1 MSQSH
6 CGNGGV
12 EAIRESVMCTSDVR
26 RDFGGYTMS
35 AGHRAFRHQAQLFRK
50 PLAACLVFLLFASLS
65 LFWASAAHARKV
77 ALVIGNSAYANT
89 SSLSNPANDAR
100 LIAGAA
106 RQAGFEVTV
115 VSDLANASFQRAL
128 RDFRLVADGSDVA
141 MIYYAGHGIE
151 GQGKNW
157 LIPVDA
163 KLESDFDLPYE
174 TINFD
179 RVLEALAGAKV
190 RMVVLDACRNNP
202 FGNAWKSGVRA
213 VPRGLGDTEI
223 DDVLVIYAAAPGQ
236 TAADGE
242 GGNSPFATS
251 LARRIPEP
259 GLPLQM
265 LGGAV
270 RDDVLAATGGK
281 QRPFV
286 SASITGTPVFLV
298 GQPRVAPQLAVAAQP
313 VSSGGDRSMLDAL
326 MWQGALS
333 ANTVAAFQAYLREFP
348 SGVFSNSAQSYITRL
363 NAQAAAQVAAA
374 APPPVSETRSS
385 VPVLAQPVAAAPKPA
400 PALVAAPTPAPAPS
414 EAAPRLTPPPAQV
427 STAPN
432 PQATVKEAVAE
443 AAPAYATPQPA
454 ISTIAVSSNDSADE
468 LPLLPNAPRFSNNNY
483 PNCRGAFESIVGTNE
498 KVAAINS
505 CTVAL
510 DQYSAATLSAFR
522 RSMIDHQKRIANLYS
537 EQVGGKLK
545 FSAAVQD
552 QFFKAMTREH
562 ADSNPEGRHFAEF
575 RAAEAKYQE
584 DRAFMADRYCFMTG
598 CNGYAVPPFEPGP
611 GTVTKK

>member
-1 MSQSH
+1 ML
-6 CGNGGV
+6 
-12 EAIRESVMCTSDVR
+12 
-26 RDFGGYTMS
+26 
-35 AGHRAFRHQAQLFRK
+35 AGHRAIQHPAHSWRKSLITVLFC
-50 PLAACLVFLLFASLS
+50 ALLASLS
-65 LFWASAAHARKV
+65 LFWASAAQARKV

-89 SSLSNPANDAR
+89 SSLTNPTNDAR
-100 LIAGAA
+100 LIASAA
-106 RQAGFEVTV
+106 RQAGFEVTLV
-115 VSDLANASFQRAL
+115 ADLSNANFQRTL
-128 RDFRLVADGSDVA
+128 RDFRLVADGSEVA

-163 KLESDFDLPYE
+163 KLETDFDLPYE
-174 TINFD
+174 AINFD

-190 RMVVLDACRNNP
+190 RMIVLDACRNNP

-223 DDVLVIYAAAPGQ
+223 DDVLVLYAAAPGQ
-236 TAADGE
+236 TAADGD

-298 GQPRVAPQLAVAAQP
+298 GQPRVAPQLAVAPQP
-313 VSSGGDRSMLDAL
+313 AASGGGDRSMLDAL

-348 SGVFSNSAQSYITRL
+348 SGVFSNTAQVYINRL
-363 NAQAAAQVAAA
+363 SAQAAPVSDTRSTAPVAPQTAMVAPRATVVAAPAPNPAA
-374 APPPVSETRSS
+374 APT
-385 VPVLAQPVAAAPKPA
+385 
-400 PALVAAPTPAPAPS
+400 
-414 EAAPRLTPPPAQV
+414 EAAPRLAPPPAPV
-427 STAPN
+427 SAPASQ
-432 PQATVKEAVAE
+432 PVVVKETAKEPLPE
-443 AAPAYATPQPA
+443 ATQGYATPQPA
-454 ISTIAVSSNDSADE
+454 LSTIAVSSDDSAVE
-468 LPLLPNAPRFSNNNY
+468 LPLLPNAPRFSNDNY

-510 DQYSAATLSAFR
+510 DQYSAATLSTFR
-522 RSMIDHQKRIANLYS
+522 RAMIDHQKRIANLYS

-545 FSAAVQD
+545 YSAAVQD
-552 QFFKAMTREH
+552 RFFKAMTREH

-575 RAAEAKYQE
+575 RSAEAKYQE
-584 DRAFMADRYCFMTG
+584 DRAYMADRYCFMTG
-598 CNGYAVPPFEPGP
+598 CNGYAVPVFVPGP
-611 GTVTKK
+611 GAVGKK

>member
-1 MSQSH
+1 MLAKDSACPHQSQL
-6 CGNGGV
+6 
-12 EAIRESVMCTSDVR
+12 
-26 RDFGGYTMS
+26 Y
-35 AGHRAFRHQAQLFRK
+35 RK
-50 PLAACLVFLLFASLS
+50 PRFLALVLMALLCFGAA
-65 LFWASAAHARKV
+65 WAPAAQARKV
-77 ALVIGNSAYANT
+77 ALIIGNSNYANT
-89 SSLSNPANDAR
+89 TSLSNPANDAR

-106 RQAGFEVTV
+106 RQAGFEVTL
-115 VSDLANASFQRAL
+115 VSDLATANFQRTL
-128 RDFRLVADGSDVA
+128 RDFRLVADGSEVA

-163 KLESDFDLPYE
+163 KLETDFDLPYE
-174 TINFD
+174 AINMD
-179 RVLEALAGAKV
+179 RLLEALAGAKV

-213 VPRGLGDTEI
+213 VPRGLNDTEI
-223 DDVLVIYAAAPGQ
+223 DDVLIIYAAAPGQ
-236 TAADGE
+236 TATDGDT
-242 GGNSPFATS
+242 GNSPFATS

-298 GQPRVAPQLAVAAQP
+298 GQPRAAPQLAVSAQP
-313 VSSGGDRSMLDAL
+313 NSGGGGDRSMLDAL
-326 MWQGALS
+326 MWQGAVS
-333 ANTVAAFQAYLREFP
+333 ANTAAAFQAYLREFP
-348 SGVFSNSAQSYITRL
+348 AGVFSNTAQVYISRL
-363 NAQAAAQVAAA
+363 TPAAQAAPAA
-374 APPPVSETRSS
+374 PVSETRSS
-385 VPVLAQPVAAAPKPA
+385 APVVTQTAGVAPRPA
-400 PALVAAPTPAPAPS
+400 PVSAPS
-414 EAAPRLTPPPAQV
+414 EAAPRLVPPPAAV
-427 STAPN
+427 SVAPS
-432 PQATVKEAVAE
+432 QSVAVKKDAVEAE
-443 AAPAYATPQPA
+443 APAYATPQPA
-454 ISTIAVSSNDSADE
+454 LSSIAVSSNDSAIE
-468 LPLLPNAPRFSNNNY
+468 LPLLPNAPRFSNTNY
-483 PNCRGAFESIVGTNE
+483 PNCRSAFESIVGTNE

-510 DQYSAATLSAFR
+510 DQYSAATLSVFR

-545 FSAAVQD
+545 YAAAVQD

-562 ADSNPEGRHFAEF
+562 ADSNPEGPHFAEF

-598 CNGYAVPPFEPGP
+598 CNGYAVPTYVPGP
-611 GTVTKK
+611 GAVTKK